1 MKEVLENCTL
11 NSASLSTAHGIFQ
24 ASTFGFPLR
33 AISSS
38 SVYIGRLRYG
48 YANSLHVFE

>member
-1 MKEVLENCTL
+1 MKELLEKCTL
-11 NSASLSTAHGIFQ
+11 NSAFMSIAHGIFQ

-48 YANSLHVFE
+48 YTNSQHVFE